1 MMDWINPLY
10 AWGGLTAV
18 IVAGCVAVAI
28 YFPLFRK
35 QAIAVAL
42 GVVGIMAIYRKGAKD
57 ASGRKQKEW
66 DDAERKSI
74 ARGNKARSDAERD
87 VNSGRVRD
95 KFDRDD
101 L

>member
-10 AWGGLTAV
+10 AWGGLAAV

-28 YFPLFRK
+28 YFPPFRK
-35 QAIAVAL
+35 AAISVAL
-42 GVVGIMAIYRKGAKD
+42 GVVGVMAIYRKGSKD
-57 ASGRKQKEW
+57 AAARKQREW
-66 DDAERKSI
+66 DDAERASVK
-74 ARGNKARSDAERD
+74 RGNQAHDDAKRD
-87 VNSGRVRD
+87 VASGRVRD